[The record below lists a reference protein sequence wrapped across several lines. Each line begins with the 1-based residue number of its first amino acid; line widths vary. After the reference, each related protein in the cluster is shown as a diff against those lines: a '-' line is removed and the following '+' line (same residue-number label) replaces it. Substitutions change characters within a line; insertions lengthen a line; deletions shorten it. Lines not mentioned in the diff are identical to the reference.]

1 MDIAGDDFVVVRG
14 PDPVSLLRTEFPD
27 FFVGLGFDIDDDEP
41 YLAYETFT
49 NHLHQRRKDQALWA
63 RAVAF
68 FNDIVLNHP
77 LLHEL
82 LSVAVF
88 EPLCEDGDVVMALKA
103 NLNPTARMLVE
114 EVERHRHRQERR
126 GVSDVSD

>member
-1 MDIAGDDFVVVRG
+1 MDIVGDNFVVVRG
-14 PDPVSLLRTEFPD
+14 PDPVSLLRTEFSE
-27 FFVGLGFDIDDDEP
+27 FFAGVGFHIDDDEP
-41 YLAYETFT
+41 YLAYETFA
-49 NHLHQRRKDQALWA
+49 NHLHQRRTDQALWA

-68 FNDIVLNHP
+68 FNGIALNHP

-88 EPLCEDGDVVMALKA
+88 EPLFEDNDVVMFLKA

-114 EVERHRHRQERR
+114 EIERHRQRHR
-126 GVSDVSD
+126 GVSNVSD